1 MYDDI
6 VPDSEP
12 EREEQRRNFDEERR
26 VRGTR
31 RRQAPESTRSMSFV
45 LSSSPEPDLS
55 ALFGLLL

>member
-26 VRGTR
+26 VRRTR
-31 RRQAPESTRSMSFV
+31 RRQAPESTRSMSSV
-45 LSSSPEPDLS
+45 LSSSPELDPS
-55 ALFGLLL
+55 ALLGLLL